1 MSGVTTQTGGR
12 KERFLNKEVA
22 KISRKGSAFLPSPLI
37 LQKLQ
42 PPDCILDN
50 LSLLGD
56 LCNADVELRAFSRGF
71 LSGERGFTTPIQ
83 SPYVVAAMPRCDL
96 LFKSVFATFGGSSL
110 NMRPPLFQFRV
121 AFRSNDLS
129 LLCDLCDLLF
139 KIRLCDLLWNLFR

>member
-1 MSGVTTQTGGR
+1 MSAVTTQTGGR

-129 LLCDLCDLLF
+129 LLCTTGSQ
-139 KIRLCDLLWNLFR
+139 NLVFLRGSF